1 MAVHA
6 VAAPVAMAAR
16 ARTIAPLQPG
26 TAETICTSGPA
37 SFGRRKG
44 RPHASPAGP
53 TSLHHEATQHEAG
66 MAFPNDGAPVDR
78 DFAAYW
84 KARANSPAVRDAI
97 ENGLPLR
104 RAIGLLCDRFM
115 AKEIRRAEI
124 ELAVAVREFQP
135 SPVNNMPFRHGMEP
149 ELRTFV
155 EGDPARAADLVA
167 ARDRAWGEGLRS
179 VLARLASG
187 HLQAVGRHGGLH
199 GPWRRIAMPEWF
211 ALEVVNLQAGHV
223 RAGVVE
229 YWDVR
234 AADPNPIPLDVAFRA
249 FGNPP
254 DVEWI
259 DVLNHYAR
267 HRALGP
273 HEAESLSWRMGMLRE
288 SLRER
293 LAAGDLQGQCDGESQ
308 LPDNWAEVSLDL
320 LVSTTKLPGR
330 EMASNVTLSMPLRAA
345 DASQNNIPDQV
356 RKSRKR
362 ERIPDTELI
371 KEMHDLVHPEAGKNG
386 ILVGTAAGIVCVKAQ
401 GGGTDD
407 SKKSRLFKKYKTEY
421 PEDIS

>member
-1 MAVHA
+1 
-6 VAAPVAMAAR
+6 
-16 ARTIAPLQPG
+16 
-26 TAETICTSGPA
+26 
-37 SFGRRKG
+37 
-44 RPHASPAGP
+44 
-53 TSLHHEATQHEAG
+53 
-66 MAFPNDGAPVDR
+66 
-78 DFAAYW
+78 
-84 KARANSPAVRDAI
+84 
-97 ENGLPLR
+97 
-104 RAIGLLCDRFM
+104 
-115 AKEIRRAEI
+115 
-124 ELAVAVREFQP
+124 
-135 SPVNNMPFRHGMEP
+135 
-149 ELRTFV
+149 
-155 EGDPARAADLVA
+155 
-167 ARDRAWGEGLRS
+167 
-179 VLARLASG
+179 
-187 HLQAVGRHGGLH
+187 
-199 GPWRRIAMPEWF
+199 
-211 ALEVVNLQAGHV
+211 
-223 RAGVVE
+223 
-229 YWDVR
+229 
-234 AADPNPIPLDVAFRA
+234 
-249 FGNPP
+249 
-254 DVEWI
+254 
-259 DVLNHYAR
+259 
-267 HRALGP
+267 
-273 HEAESLSWRMGMLRE
+273 MGMLRE